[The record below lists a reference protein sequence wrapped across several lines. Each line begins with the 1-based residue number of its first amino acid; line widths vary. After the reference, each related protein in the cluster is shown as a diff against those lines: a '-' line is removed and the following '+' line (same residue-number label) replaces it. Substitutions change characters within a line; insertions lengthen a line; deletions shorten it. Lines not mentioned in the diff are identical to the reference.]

1 MLREVA
7 MCQGA
12 TYTLILIVQHQG
24 YITEVRR
31 AFAPLFG
38 CPPPCIEVACNP
50 NLGSTGALTFS
61 LHGWHETVQT
71 CLVRHSQINC
81 TKRYGPLCGPTSSS
95 CAGPRPGP
103 GPGPR
108 LFFPFGQKKERFMLF
123 WPIFGNFWCPVVT
136 VVLFSSNLSSFERNP
151 PKKNPI
157 KIQKNSKNSKNPK
170 IQKIQKIQKI
180 F

>member
-81 TKRYGPLCGPTSSS
+81 TKRYGPLRGPTSSS

-103 GPGPR
+103 GPGPGPR
-108 LFFPFGQKKERFMLF
+108 LFFSLWAKKERFMLF
-123 WPIFGNFWCPVVT
+123 WRFFGNFWCPVVT
-136 VVLFSSNLSSFERNP
+136 VVKFNSNLSRFE
-151 PKKNPI
+151 
-157 KIQKNSKNSKNPK
+157 KNPK
-170 IQKIQKIQKI
+170 KKKKSNKNPKKIWK